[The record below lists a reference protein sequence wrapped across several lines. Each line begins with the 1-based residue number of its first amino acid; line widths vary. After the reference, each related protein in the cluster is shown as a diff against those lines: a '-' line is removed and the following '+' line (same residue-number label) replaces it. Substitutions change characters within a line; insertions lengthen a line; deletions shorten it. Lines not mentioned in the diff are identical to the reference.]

1 MEISQI
7 IVGTVIIVTVSLLT
21 KWLMIKKNEAI
32 INKFLNTDDVEDFE
46 CGYGQEKQFVQ
57 TNFFYLI
64 FNRT

>member
-21 KWLMIKKNEAI
+21 KWVMIKKNEAI

-46 CGYGQEKQFVQ
+46 CGYGQE
-57 TNFFYLI
+57 N
-64 FNRT
+64 